1 MSSYTHEVT
10 TSIYGFIRDG
20 HCAYGNIFDYCKT
33 VLDNVTTGVSTQK
46 GYANKMQILATV
58 CSTRFADHFGYD
70 GDKMQILGYS
80 VTFDNPN
87 AGYCV
92 QPDYYGNNN
101 SNRKSSI
108 RLCTVGDCSVL
119 TNLHIR
125 SVTYNMNSDYFE
137 VNDYYGE
144 SVIVSELPLAIT
156 GKNLFTSMYNLYGTN
171 TDGNTSN
178 YSNAILLGDKYS
190 TAYRDYLVKSFK
202 YYLDK
207 DIDFISFPES
217 ILTNYN
223 YYIKRFYVSP
233 LPVCWKDS
241 NGNITNYSYLDDGG
255 SWSKYTPEYPPDMS
269 TNWKVYLDG
278 TKMPNIKVVWHNEEI
293 ENKKKIENTRINV
306 SFAEVDAELPD
317 TLRTNDFIKTTD
329 VLPYDDG
336 NYKISFKD
344 FYSKCG
350 NGEYDEGI
358 SSILPKKSGWLIL
371 SIDYY
376 ANVTEV
382 LPTASSQKMCARIL
396 PSGELVGYYGV
407 WRDETDKSTIK
418 IIRNGIDAETG
429 EEVGDGSEDDGYT
442 DEKDSEENDL
452 QDGQNNSLGVLTST
466 YNMTRERLN
475 QLGAFLWGANV
486 FDEFSLINSNPIENI
501 VSCKNIPFSIGGTD
515 EVIKLGN
522 VDTGV
527 NGAKISNNF
536 GEMTIG
542 SITVPKKYNSF
553 LDFAPYTK
561 LTIYLPYIGFKELD
575 VTLLMGKTITIK
587 YVVDVITGGCLAEI
601 YVSST
606 RMYEFSGQVGVD
618 IPITASNR
626 AQVEGAYISNAVGMG
641 ASLASGNIQGVAS
654 SLVSGAMSKYSY
666 SSTDKPNANCVASAN
681 RTCFVIID
689 RPTYQNL
696 KSFNH
701 TKGRMCNLSKKIGN
715 LKGFTICDKNIDLSG
730 IVATEAEKEE
740 LTNILSSGFFA

>member
-1 MSSYTHEVT
+1 MALN
-10 TSIYGFIRDG
+10 TSVKIVKDFLKTYGAEGGFQYIKDL
-20 HCAYGNIFDYCKT
+20 FET
-33 VLDNVTTGVSTQK
+33 VV
-46 GYANKMQILATV
+46 
-58 CSTRFADHFGYD
+58 
-70 GDKMQILGYS
+70 
-80 VTFDNPN
+80 NPN
-87 AGYCV
+87 NIDQTKTCNKFSWIGYKVKTSNIGDIILQGNTEIRIAGKCFSWDNYDVSVYITPTLSGFPTGSTIRGINYGVGPTNKNFLNYKEYHAKYNQTYDQLEIYCHEGSSV
-92 QPDYYGNNN
+92 SFDEIRFEFGSIMLEINDTINN
-101 SNRKSSI
+101 SKYS
-108 RLCTVGDCSVL
+108 
-119 TNLHIR
+119 
-125 SVTYNMNSDYFE
+125 
-137 VNDYYGE
+137 YY
-144 SVIVSELPLAIT
+144 
-156 GKNLFTSMYNLYGTN
+156 NLFTKDT
-171 TDGNTSN
+171 
-178 YSNAILLGDKYS
+178 YSLAL
-190 TAYRDYLVKSFK
+190 RDYYIKSFK
-202 YYLDK
+202 
-207 DIDFISFPES
+207 
-217 ILTNYN
+217 NYN
-223 YYIKRFYVSP
+223 NADINLGTYTENAYNYNFNTIHLYVTQAPTLVTVS
-233 LPVCWKDS
+233 DS
-241 NGNITNYSYLDDGG
+241 NISNLINNPWNDIV
-255 SWSKYTPEYPPDMS
+255 PNVPPSMD
-269 TNWKVYLDG
+269 TNWKIYLDG
-278 TKMPNIKVVWHNEEI
+278 TKMPNLKIVWNNKEI
-293 ENKKKIENTRINV
+293 ENKKKIENTRIHI
-306 SFAEVDAELPD
+306 SFAEVDPELPD
-317 TLRTNDFIKTTD
+317 TLRTDDFIKNTEI
-329 VLPYDDG
+329 LPYENG

-344 FYSKCG
+344 FYDKCG

-376 ANVTEV
+376 SNITEV
-382 LPTASSQKMCARIL
+382 LPACSSQKMCVRIL
-396 PSGELVGYYGV
+396 PTGNLIGYYGV
-407 WRDETDKSTIK
+407 WSDKSDNSTIK
-418 IIRNGIDAETG
+418 IIKNGVDIDTG
-429 EEVGDGSEDDGYT
+429 EEVGDSSEDDGYT
-442 DEKDSEENDL
+442 DENDHEENDL
-452 QDGQNNSLGVLTST
+452 QDGQNNSLGVLTTT
-466 YNMTRERLN
+466 YKMTRDRLN

-501 VSCKNIPFSIGGTD
+501 VSCKNIPMDLSGTD
-515 EVIKLGN
+515 GIITIGN

-536 GEMTIG
+536 GEIAIG
-542 SITVPKKYNSF
+542 SITIPTKYNSF

-654 SLVSGAMSKYSY
+654 SLVSGAMTKYSY

>member
-1 MSSYTHEVT
+1 MSYTTTT
-10 TSIYGFIRDG
+10 TSVQQFLHTYGAEGGF
-20 HCAYGNIFDYCKT
+20 AYVKQLLESVVDRNSISQKNACNKCVYIGYKVKTQYTGQLITGGNTEI
-33 VLDNVTTGVSTQK
+33 
-46 GYANKMQILATV
+46 QIVGRA
-58 CSTRFADHFGYD
+58 
-70 GDKMQILGYS
+70 
-80 VTFDNPN
+80 VTFDNTDATIYVSPIPDGWYPSGTKSRGV
-87 AGYCV
+87 GYF
-92 QPDYYGNNN
+92 
-101 SNRKSSI
+101 
-108 RLCTVGDCSVL
+108 CTPCDHL
-119 TNLHIR
+119 TNYHERFIDYTEGYDRLDIFDYEGEIVSTNER
-125 SVTYNMNSDYFE
+125 NWGGTTMINVSDTIEGKSYWWRDLFLNDVENQAYKEYFE
-137 VNDYYGE
+137 
-144 SVIVSELPLAIT
+144 
-156 GKNLFTSMYNLYGTN
+156 
-171 TDGNTSN
+171 
-178 YSNAILLGDKYS
+178 
-190 TAYRDYLVKSFK
+190 KSFK
-202 YYLDK
+202 YYNGVDVALGTYTGAIK
-207 DIDFISFPES
+207 
-217 ILTNYN
+217 NYN
-223 YYIKRFYVSP
+223 YNTIHQYLSVAPTLVSATTDNINKILNNPWDKYVP
-233 LPVCWKDS
+233 ELPPTAD
-241 NGNITNYSYLDDGG
+241 TA
-255 SWSKYTPEYPPDMS
+255 
-269 TNWKVYLDG
+269 WKVYLDG
-278 TKMPNIKVVWHNEEI
+278 TKLPNIKVVWHNNQIEE
-293 ENKKKIENTRINV
+293 KKKIENTRINV

-317 TLRTNDFIKTTD
+317 TLRTDDFIKNTET
-329 VLPYDDG
+329 VPYDDG

-344 FYSKCG
+344 FYSNCG

-358 SSILPKKSGWLIL
+358 SSIFPKKSGWLIL

-376 ANVTEV
+376 KNVTEV
-382 LPTASSQKMCARIL
+382 LPTVSSQKMCARIL
-396 PSGELVGYYGV
+396 PSGELVGYYGI
-407 WRDETDKSTIK
+407 WTEETDKSTIK
-418 IIRNGIDAETG
+418 IILNGIDAETG

-466 YNMTRERLN
+466 YNMTRDRLN

-486 FDEFSLINSNPIENI
+486 FDNFSLINSNPIENI
-501 VSCKNIPFSIGGTD
+501 VSCKNIPMELSGAD
-515 EVIKLGN
+515 EIIKIGN

-536 GEMTIG
+536 GEIAIG
-542 SITVPKKYNSF
+542 SITIPTKYNSF

-575 VTLLMGKTITIK
+575 VTLLMGKMITIK

-601 YVSST
+601 YVSSS

-654 SLVSGAMSKYSY
+654 SLVSGAMTKYSY